1 MKTGGSNRIRFEK
14 AFTASEFFAVV
25 FLLFVL
31 AALLLPVGG
40 PPRKRSP
47 IGEARTEVHALA
59 NGVEA
64 YQSAYGHFPVSPE
77 VQDWAKTA
85 GGDVTFGGEFSN
97 GSVPPHLG
105 TLMPDRRRLNNAEV
119 IAVVMD
125 LTNYP
130 SGGPTINTNH
140 GLNPRQTKFLNAKFS
155 HPVNAGAKPL
165 PGVDKN
171 GVYRDPWGNPY
182 ILTVDL
188 NGDGLVDD
196 VLYGEAGVS
205 QYSQGVD
212 HYSVGLNGLVRT
224 NTDTGSSNRFRFPGR
239 VMVWSGGPD
248 GKFDSRLPANVGV
261 NKDNVVS
268 WH

>member
-1 MKTGGSNRIRFEK
+1 
-14 AFTASEFFAVV
+14 
-25 FLLFVL
+25 
-31 AALLLPVGG
+31 
-40 PPRKRSP
+40 
-47 IGEARTEVHALA
+47 
-59 NGVEA
+59 
-64 YQSAYGHFPVSPE
+64 
-77 VQDWAKTA
+77 
-85 GGDVTFGGEFSN
+85 
-97 GSVPPHLG
+97 
-105 TLMPDRRRLNNAEV
+105 MPDRRRLNNAEV

-188 NGDGLVDD
+188 NGDGYVDD
-196 VLYGEAGVS
+196 VFYGEASVS
-205 QYSQGVD
+205 QYTADAD
-212 HYSVGLNGLVRT
+212 HYSVGLNDLVRT
-224 NTDTGSSNRFRFPGR
+224 NTATGHANRFRFPGR
-239 VMVWSGGPD
+239 VMVWSAGPD

>member
-140 GLNPRQTKFLNAKFS
+140 GLKPRQTKFLNAKFS

-188 NGDGLVDD
+188 NGDGYVDD
-196 VLYGEAGVS
+196 VFYGEASVS
-205 QYSQGVD
+205 QYTADAD
-212 HYSVGLNGLVRT
+212 HYSVGLNDLVRT
-224 NTDTGSSNRFRFPGR
+224 NTATGHANRFRFPGR
-239 VMVWSGGPD
+239 VMVWSAGPD
-248 GKFDSRLPANVGV
+248 GKFDSRLPANEGV
-261 NKDNVVS
+261 NQDNVLS

>member
-1 MKTGGSNRIRFEK
+1 MKTGASHRIRVEK
-14 AFTASEFFAVV
+14 AFTVSEFFAVV
-25 FLLFVL
+25 LLLIVL

-47 IGEARTEVHALA
+47 IGEARTDVQALA
-59 NGVEA
+59 NAIEA

-105 TLMPDRRRLNNAEV
+105 TLMLDRRRLNNAEV

-125 LTNYP
+125 LTTYP
-130 SGGPTINTNH
+130 GGAPTINTNH
-140 GLNPRQTKFLNAKFS
+140 ALNPRQIKFLNAKFS
-155 HPVNAGAKPL
+155 NPVNAGSKPL

-182 ILTVDL
+182 IITMDL

-196 VLYGEAGVS
+196 VFYGEAGVS
-205 QYSQGVD
+205 QYSTGAD

-224 NTDTGSSNRFRFPGR
+224 NAATGLSNRFRFPGR
-239 VMVWSGGPD
+239 VMVWSAGPD
-248 GKFDSRLPANVGV
+248 GKFDSRLPANAGV
-261 NKDNVVS
+261 NKDNVLS